1 MTSDPFIHQLRDLL
15 TRHLPRIPCEDL
27 SAESHLTYQLG
38 LDSVE
43 LMQLLV
49 LLETECGYELP
60 EEALSAADLERVSD
74 LEALV
79 RPMEVSSTVGEPE
92 LDVKV
97 HCVVSC
103 LCHPIKTRGLDHRPL
118 YFGVWDAEVFVDEQA
133 RLRYHDEA
141 VDHDFFLFWYQ
152 HLYGVEVTTWYDPA
166 LSKARNIAVLETRLA
181 QRKPWEHLMVMLDL
195 YRLPE
200 RENRF
205 QLNPFPHYVLLEN
218 DREPG
223 RLWMWDPDFRWE
235 GSLDRRRV
243 LHAVESPAVAGG
255 VCLDTHHL
263 HAPEPAAVAA
273 YFEVCFQP
281 TDNTLTRAVEQV
293 VRRHLP
299 GEGEQPLNQLG
310 AALAELPVLAIRK
323 YAYEHGLAY
332 FWRALDRSA
341 EEFEHWCDEIEAL
354 VKGYDAILYRANKVA
369 HTRTPDNL
377 ARLSR
382 RIAEQHQREYRIKR
396 ALFLAFNDWRKLP
409 LTSGSA
415 PQEVAAL

>member
-1 MTSDPFIHQLRDLL
+1 MASETFVRQLRDLM
-15 TRHLPRIPCEDL
+15 TRYLPRIPCEDL
-27 SAESHLTYQLG
+27 SPDSHLTYQLG

-49 LLETECGYELP
+49 LLENECGYALP
-60 EEALSAADLERVSD
+60 EEALSAGDLERVSD
-74 LEALV
+74 LEVLV
-79 RPMEVSSTVGEPE
+79 RPTAANDTVGEPE

-103 LCHPIKTRGLDHRPL
+103 LCHPIKARGLDHRPL
-118 YFGVWDAEVFVDEQA
+118 YFGVWDAEVFVDDQA

-141 VDHDFFLFWYQ
+141 VDHGFFLTWFER
-152 HLYGVEVTTWYDPA
+152 LYGAEVSPWYDPA
-166 LSKARNIAVLETRLA
+166 LSKAHNIASLETRLA
-181 QRKPWEHLMVMLDL
+181 QRKPREHLMVMLDL

-218 DREPG
+218 DADPD

-255 VCLDTHHL
+255 VCLDTCHL
-263 HAPEPAAVAA
+263 HAPEPEAVAA

-281 TDNTLTRAVEQV
+281 TVNTLTQAVEQV

-299 GEGEQPLNQLG
+299 EAGEQPLDRLG
-310 AALAELPVLAIRK
+310 SALAELPVLAIRK

-332 FWRALDRSA
+332 FWRALERPAD
-341 EEFEHWCDEIEAL
+341 EFEHWCDEIEAL
-354 VKGYDAILYRANKVA
+354 VKGYDAVLYRANKVA
-369 HTRTPDNL
+369 HTRTRDDF

-396 ALFLAFNDWRKLP
+396 ALFHAFNDWRKQ
-409 LTSGSA
+409 SSIRGSVSR
-415 PQEVAAL
+415 EVAAL